1 MSDSFISNVDLKIG
15 YSFNSADDP
24 TQWITLPNPL
34 PQTSQIKN
42 ILPTIENLAVQNN
55 LLLGSRTKS
64 NVKEIAEAKVIAKSE
79 TGLDWRS

>member
-1 MSDSFISNVDLKIG
+1 MSDSFTSNIDLKIG
-15 YSFNSADDP
+15 YTFNSADDP

-34 PQTSQIKN
+34 PQIAQIKTV
-42 ILPTIENLAVQNN
+42 LPTIENLAVQNN

-64 NVKEIAEAKVIAKSE
+64 NVKELSEAKVIAKSE